1 MARAKPAKTQK
12 SGKRGGKT
20 VTSWKP
26 GQSGNPRGRPPEGE
40 SWAAVIKKI
49 SNMTGDE
56 AARYFSIAAELSKPL
71 AKLQGVVL
79 KDAIVA
85 RCFVALMFEPQAAML
100 NALMDRAEGKL
111 SQSVPTDLK
120 ASLLL
125 RMQELGLTLD
135 DIRGD
140 GLTTE
145 LFRQAGIVV
154 GGDDG
159 APEPDS
165 PG

>member
-1 MARAKPAKTQK
+1 MKPAKTQK

-26 GQSGNPRGRPPEGE
+26 GQSGNPKGRPPEGE

-49 SNMTGDE
+49 SNMTGEE
-56 AARYFSIAAELSKPL
+56 AVAYTREFTKFFAPFKGVTLKEA
-71 AKLQGVVL
+71 VVL
-79 KDAIVA
+79 
-85 RCFVALMFEPQAAML
+85 RCFAAILFEPQAAML

-159 APEPDS
+159 APEPDRS
-165 PG
+165 G